1 MKTFQEIV
9 KNLFK
14 IKSLWSITAMVMC
27 LYGIFTGT
35 LPSEIT
41 SMIIGSIIAY
51 YFNKKEEN

>member
-1 MKTFQEIV
+1 MKTFQEIM

-14 IKSLWSITAMVMC
+14 VKSLWSISAMFMC
-27 LYGIFTGT
+27 IYGTLSNT

>member
-1 MKTFQEIV
+1 MKTFQEII

-27 LYGIFTGT
+27 LYGIFTDT

>member
-27 LYGIFTGT
+27 LYGVFTDT
-35 LPSEIT
+35 IPAEII

-51 YFNKKEEN
+51 YFNKREES